1 MAILKLKKMW
11 FFFIK
16 LKNDAISIIDL
27 NLDQTIGHWEMFIEL
42 KILIKNYEYSAC
54 INKN

>member
-1 MAILKLKKMW
+1 MAILKLNKMW